1 MNAIKAT
8 IESISD
14 TVKTKKGNGKQY
26 LVCTVKFTEGKL
38 NGKTY
43 FAQRT
48 LGENKSAI
56 SVGQNVQCIPNIVTT
71 EDGKKLPFFEISTGV
86 PVTDASEIL
95 AALGL

>member
-14 TVKTKKGNGKQY
+14 TVKTKSNGNEY
-26 LVCTVKFTEGKL
+26 VVCTVKFAEGKL
-38 NGKTY
+38 EGKTY

-48 LGENKSAI
+48 LGEKKSPI

-71 EDGKKLPFFEISTGV
+71 EDGKKIPFFEISTGV